1 MTASD
6 TCTTRRITDRKA
18 GGHRHMRRRVVFAGI
33 AAAVLPVA
41 ARSQA
46 IAQGAVPNALHPRR
60 IAVLMAVR
68 EGDPEGDR
76 RYGALRAGL
85 RELGWIDGDT
95 AKLEVYWAGGDLE
108 RIHALVGPI
117 VASVPDIIVGNGTA
131 AASELRMATKT
142 IPVVFV
148 LATDPVGLGL
158 IETLARPGGNLT
170 GFSFFDP
177 PLVGKWFELLQQM
190 APGVART
197 SLIFNPGTA
206 AFYYKFFEG
215 LPGLGTIVRL
225 APVHDLAEVETTL
238 AGLANEPGAS
248 VIVGADPF
256 NVVNIARIVALIE
269 RFRLTAISVYRQ
281 FAVDGGL
288 MAYGPD
294 TLDAFHSTANY
305 VDRVLRGARPA
316 DLPAQAPTKYQF
328 ILNLKT
334 AKKLGLTVPPV
345 LLARAD
351 EVIE

>member
-1 MTASD
+1 V
-6 TCTTRRITDRKA
+6 
-18 GGHRHMRRRVVFAGI
+18 RRRVVFTGI
-33 AAAVLPVA
+33 AATVLPVA
-41 ARSQA
+41 ARSQTV
-46 IAQGAVPNALHPRR
+46 AQGAAPIAAHPRR
-60 IAVLMAVR
+60 IAVLMGVR
-68 EGDPEGDR
+68 EGDPEGNG

-85 RELGWIDGDT
+85 KELGWIDGDT

-108 RIHALVGPI
+108 RIRTLVGTI
-117 VASVPDIIVGNGTA
+117 VASTPDIIVGNGTA
-131 AASELRMATKT
+131 AASELRKATKS
-142 IPVVFV
+142 IPVIFV
-148 LATDPVGLGL
+148 LATDPVSAGL
-158 IETLARPGGNLT
+158 IESLALPGGNLT

-190 APGVART
+190 APGVRRT

-215 LPGLGTIVRL
+215 LPGLGTIIRL
-225 APVHDLAEVETTL
+225 APVHDLMEVETTL
-238 AGLANEPGAS
+238 AGLAKEAGAS

-256 NVVNIARIVALIE
+256 NVVNGAKIAALAD
-269 RFRLTAISVYRQ
+269 RFRLPSISVYRQ
-281 FAVDGGL
+281 FAVDGGM

-294 TLDAFHSTANY
+294 TLDAFHRTANY

-316 DLPAQAPTKYQF
+316 DLPAQAPTKYQL

-334 AKKLGLTVPPV
+334 AKRLDLTVPPL